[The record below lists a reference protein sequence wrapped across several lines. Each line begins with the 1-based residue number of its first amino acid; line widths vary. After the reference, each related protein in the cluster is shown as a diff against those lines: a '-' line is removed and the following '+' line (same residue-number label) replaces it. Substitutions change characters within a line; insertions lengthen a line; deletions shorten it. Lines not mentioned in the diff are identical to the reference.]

1 MRILSSILLCLAFAA
16 TPAKAQTSTH
26 MLGLGPSKILD
37 TYLTPEHFSGTG
49 YTYLYIKDTAPT
61 DTLRRWTSTI
71 EHEVDFSKTKDRSG
85 NTSNLEA
92 TYNLYWARY
101 YNLQPIRH
109 LRLQVGAVANAHL
122 GGIYN
127 MTSSNNP
134 AQAYGSINI
143 MPSAT
148 AAYDFNIG
156 SQHFS
161 ARYELNLPL
170 IGVMFSP
177 NYGQSYYEIFCQGNY
192 DQNIVPTTFISAPTF
207 RQVASVDWHFSQR
220 MSLRLG
226 YLGNYQQS
234 NVNNLKCHI
243 YAHRIMIGLTRSL

>member
-1 MRILSSILLCLAFAA
+1 MELPVLKIDGTPSGKKVVLDEKVFGIEPNDHAIYLDVVQYLAN
-16 TPAKAQTSTH
+16 QRQ
-26 MLGLGPSKILD
+26 
-37 TYLTPEHFSGTG
+37 GT
-49 YTYLYIKDTAPT
+49 A
-61 DTLRRWTSTI
+61 
-71 EHEVDFSKTKDRSG
+71 KTKDRSG

-109 LRLQVGAVANAHL
+109 LRLQVGAAANAHL

-234 NVNNLKCHI
+234 SVNNLKCHI